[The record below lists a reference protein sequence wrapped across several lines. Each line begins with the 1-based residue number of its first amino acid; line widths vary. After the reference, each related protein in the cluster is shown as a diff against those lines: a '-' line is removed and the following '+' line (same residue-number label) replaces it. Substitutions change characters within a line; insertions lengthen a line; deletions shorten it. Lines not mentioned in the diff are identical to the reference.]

1 MRAKSLGIL
10 VTCCLL
16 AITCPGCEEEA
27 SAGCCDG
34 GLLRGILRAP
44 VRVVQST
51 ACATERII
59 DARPLRSV
67 LRSITCEECR
77 KTRQEARQEAR
88 KVRCEARAALC
99 EIREQARANIKA
111 ICDGDR
117 CKKCK
122 TSDEEEPAPAPVP
135 VDAE

>member
-1 MRAKSLGIL
+1 MRPKRLGML
-10 VTCCLL
+10 VASCLL
-16 AITCPGCEEEA
+16 VASFPGCEEEA

-135 VDAE
+135 AE

>member
-1 MRAKSLGIL
+1 MRTKRLGIL
-10 VTCCLL
+10 VASCLL
-16 AITCPGCEEEA
+16 AASFPGCESEA

-44 VRVVQST
+44 ARVVQST
-51 ACATERII
+51 ACAAERII

-88 KVRCEARAALC
+88 KVRCEARATLC

-122 TSDEEEPAPAPVP
+122 TSDEEEAAPAPVA
-135 VDAE
+135 AE

>member
-44 VRVVQST
+44 VRVVR
-51 ACATERII
+51 ATTCTVERVV

-67 LRSITCEECR
+67 LLGITCEECR
-77 KTRQEARQEAR
+77 ETRRAARREAR
-88 KVRCEARAALC
+88 KVRCEARAAIC
-99 EIREQARANIKA
+99 EIHEQARANIRA

-122 TSDEEEPAPAPVP
+122 TSDEEESAPAPVA
-135 VDAE
+135 VE